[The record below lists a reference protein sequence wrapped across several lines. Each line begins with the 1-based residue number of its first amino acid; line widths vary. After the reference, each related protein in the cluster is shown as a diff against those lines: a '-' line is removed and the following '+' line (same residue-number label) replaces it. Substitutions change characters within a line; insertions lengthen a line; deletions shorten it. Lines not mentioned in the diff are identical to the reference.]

1 MNKKFVLILLL
12 IILLIS
18 FVQYFVARFIYAEEI
33 RDPFVSL
40 GDKIEAADK
49 LGGVLH
55 LPYPIVLKGTLYSK
69 NKLVAIINNNIIQEG
84 QKWQD
89 FYVAKIEKGKV
100 TLEWR
105 GKKIEIF
112 LSPKEE
118 KQKEKK

>member
-1 MNKKFVLILLL
+1 MNKKFILILSV
-12 IILLIS
+12 IIGLVGFTQNLA
-18 FVQYFVARFIYAEEI
+18 VRFTYAEEI

-40 GDKIEAADK
+40 GDKIESAQK
-49 LGGVLH
+49 LEGVLH

-89 FYVAKIEKGKV
+89 FYVEKIERGKV
-100 TLEWR
+100 ILEWR
-105 GKKIEIF
+105 GKKFEIF